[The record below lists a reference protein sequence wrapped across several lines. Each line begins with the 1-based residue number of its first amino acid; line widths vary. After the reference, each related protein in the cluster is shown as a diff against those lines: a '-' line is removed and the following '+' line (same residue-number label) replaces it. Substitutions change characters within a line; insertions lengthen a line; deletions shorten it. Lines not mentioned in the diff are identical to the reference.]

1 MAKKNKVTLVGV
13 GVILALVLSSG
24 ALIRQFATEKTT
36 ELASYKYTIG
46 IVTEDGELDTEDK
59 SALVSD
65 LLDASKLE
73 EIEIAE
79 DAEVAVYVY
88 WYDEDGEL
96 MSIEEVTETPTV
108 ADGAEKFR
116 VAIKPLDDEDGK
128 VSFLEKNGYAKAV
141 TVTLKK

>member
-13 GVILALVLSSG
+13 GVILALALSSG

-46 IVTEDGELDTEDK
+46 IVTEDGELDKEDK

-73 EIEIAE
+73 SIEIAE

-88 WYDEDGEL
+88 WYDESEDL
-96 MSIEEVTETPTV
+96 ISIEEVTETPTV
-108 ADGAEKFR
+108 NEDAKKFR

-128 VSFLEKNGYAKAV
+128 VSFLEKSGYAKAV

>member
-1 MAKKNKVTLVGV
+1 MAKKNKVTLVGI
-13 GVILALVLSSG
+13 GVILALALSSG

-46 IVTEDGELDTEDK
+46 IVTEEGELDKEDK
-59 SALVSD
+59 STLVSD

-73 EIEIAE
+73 SIEIAE

-88 WYDEDGEL
+88 WYDEDEEL
-96 MSIEEVTETPTV
+96 IGTEEVTETPTV
-108 ADGAEKFR
+108 NEGAKKFR
-116 VAIKPLDDEDGK
+116 IAIKPLDDDDGK
-128 VSFLEKNGYAKAV
+128 VSFLEKSGYAKSV